1 MVPYLCAYCNREPRD
16 LRNMLS
22 LTSCGFST
30 CTLLIPPEIRP
41 HENWFIYHTHGLN
54 HLSFLQH
61 LNDATTNLHGSHCP
75 LLIMHN
81 YRCVGSFSHANE
93 EYSMWFTWLK
103 ESTINKSL
111 VKLFHRLQSPIKKI
125 KNPMSHCNLRHCS
138 PSNGWWIGLDE
149 RCRSPYWCLNI
160 NILISLSLSL
170 SYMTHDRGKEVGPTP
185 HPLRPNNI
193 DITYSTNLDKW

>member
-1 MVPYLCAYCNREPRD
+1 M
-16 LRNMLS
+16 
-22 LTSCGFST
+22 
-30 CTLLIPPEIRP
+30 RP

-125 KNPMSHCNLRHCS
+125 KNPMSHCNLQHCS

-149 RCRSPYWCLNI
+149 QCRSPYWCLNI

-170 SYMTHDRGKEVGPTP
+170 LHDSRQGEGGWTYTTSTKTQQYWYYILNKPWQMIKG
-185 HPLRPNNI
+185 I
-193 DITYSTNLDKW
+193 DDQ